1 MFGQSS
7 PPEEEPKKESN
18 KIASKKSKN
27 NRSIK
32 EKPTSISKSRP
43 RTTQSQGFNSLNQRQ
58 TAEDGLNT
66 FYESSASS
74 GHEDADLVL
83 PKKKSKSDMFFSSSD
98 KEEDEVKGNYAGG
111 DISKNTDDKDRNQ
124 GLNIGKTGQKKT
136 GGSNGPQEQETDADE
151 NEEGSEDQASQ
162 EFLESEY
169 EPNSEDPLS
178 SDDNEWGKRK
188 GR

>member
-1 MFGQSS
+1 M
-7 PPEEEPKKESN
+7 N
-18 KIASKKSKN
+18 KDNRRTKDKS
-27 NRSIK
+27 
-32 EKPTSISKSRP
+32 TSISEKLLRNTPRQRIKS
-43 RTTQSQGFNSLNQRQ
+43 FNQRQ

-111 DISKNTDDKDRNQ
+111 DISKNTDDKDWNQ
-124 GLNIGKTGQKKT
+124 GLNIGKTGQKKI
-136 GGSNGPQEQETDADE
+136 GGSNGPQEQDTDADE

-178 SDDNEWGKRK
+178 SDDNDWGKRK